1 VAEAE
6 KEEWNMKTKSLA
18 AKAAAIS
25 AFALLAACGTGQGD
39 TSVGTTGSTGTGTA
53 REAMVTLRGVNG
65 EDVRSALLTLSN
77 VQVSADGQ
85 AVDAR
90 VDGRTIDLAD
100 GEMVATRFAVPQGVA
115 TVHVVLTFDDFG
127 GYELK
132 NGTAGEVDARGT
144 RVLIDLPA
152 ETLASSGKA
161 QVALDLSRSLIE
173 GGRARQMLAPHFEL
187 TY

>member
-1 VAEAE
+1 
-6 KEEWNMKTKSLA
+6 MKTKSLA

-25 AFALLAACGTGQGD
+25 TFALLAACGTGQGD
-39 TSVGTTGSTGTGTA
+39 TSVGTTGSTGTA

-65 EDVRSALLTLSN
+65 QDVRSALLTLSN
-77 VQVSADGQ
+77 VEVSADGQ

-127 GYELK
+127 GYELN

-187 TY
+187 SY